1 MVGVG
6 LVEGEANAVSLWV
19 ARGVAVSVWAPVGLR
34 LPVQVALT
42 EDSDGDA
49 VSVSGRV
56 GGRLGVGRVGEW
68 EPVWVPDSGDAL
80 LVMVHVGVQVG
91 LDEKEALPGVT
102 VERDSDR
109 VGL

>member
-1 MVGVG
+1 M
-6 LVEGEANAVSLWV
+6 
-19 ARGVAVSVWAPVGLR
+19 
-34 LPVQVALT
+34 QVALR
-42 EDSDGDA
+42 EDSEGDA

-56 GGRLGVGRVGEW
+56 GGRPGGGRAGEW
-68 EPVWVPDSGDAL
+68 EPVWVRDSGDAL
-80 LVMVHVGVQVG
+80 LVMGHVGVQVG